1 MQKIE
6 AITPAIT
13 NSVLELI
20 RAEREKSVSVREWK
34 FRLMGYGYKV
44 MDTDHGEVIANLRQQ
59 EICAIPAELLH

>member
-6 AITPAIT
+6 VITPDLT

-34 FRLMGYGYKV
+34 FRLKGYGYKV

-59 EICAIPAELLH
+59 EICPVPAELLH

>member
-13 NSVLELI
+13 SSVLELI

-59 EICAIPAELLH
+59 EICTIPAELLH

>member
-13 NSVLELI
+13 STVLELI
-20 RAEREKSVSVREWK
+20 RQERAKSVSVREWK
-34 FRLMGYGYKV
+34 FRLMGYGYRV
-44 MDTDHGEVIANLRQQ
+44 MNTDHGEVIATLRQQ

>member
-13 NSVLELI
+13 SSVLELI
-20 RAEREKSVSVREWK
+20 RQERAKSVSVREWK
-34 FRLMGYGYKV
+34 FRLMGYGYRV
-44 MDTDHGEVIANLRQQ
+44 MNTDHGEVIATLRQQ